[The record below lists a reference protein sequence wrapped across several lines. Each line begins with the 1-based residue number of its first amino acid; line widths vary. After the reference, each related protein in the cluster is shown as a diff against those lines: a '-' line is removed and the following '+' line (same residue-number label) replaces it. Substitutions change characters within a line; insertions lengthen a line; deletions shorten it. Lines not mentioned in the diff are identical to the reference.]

1 MITSTHSSMQA
12 VIPKQ
17 TLLDWFLKKESANYD
32 QTKTNA
38 ENKTDAVNSVVQ
50 FAIWIHLIRLPNQF
64 VLKNEALI
72 RSRHGKKRSH

>member
-1 MITSTHSSMQA
+1 MQA

-50 FAIWIHLIRLPNQF
+50 FAI
-64 VLKNEALI
+64 
-72 RSRHGKKRSH
+72 